1 MFSCL
6 KALLRFRLFV
16 FVRFNEVTH
25 RGSRIPQKRL
35 VNPRRVGF
43 GGSRSN
49 NEGMV
54 MDTEQTPASAPADM
68 LRTMLQ
74 DGVDFEVTSKR
85 KGKKTVRKFVVYP
98 INLGTLL
105 LISKIIGNMKGV
117 DLKDGQDMFATGIGA
132 VAENKDRLIDV
143 VVQGILNHRI
153 TSPIDIY
160 RRWEMRRY
168 FDRNL
173 SSRELLQ
180 VIHLIIA
187 QMDVTDFLASIVSVK
202 RMDLAGAINVNPEIP
217 STTGKSSAA

>member
-1 MFSCL
+1 
-6 KALLRFRLFV
+6 
-16 FVRFNEVTH
+16 
-25 RGSRIPQKRL
+25 
-35 VNPRRVGF
+35 
-43 GGSRSN
+43 
-49 NEGMV
+49 

-117 DLKDGQDMFATGIGA
+117 DLKDGQDMFSTGIGA